1 MRVAGAGAQEVVG
14 SVSWGLAPILEPSLS
29 LVEAEGVGRGDF
41 FPLFLEADQ
50 LLGKM
55 ETVTFY

>member
-1 MRVAGAGAQEVVG
+1 MGR
-14 SVSWGLAPILEPSLS
+14 VSWGLAPTLESSLILGEGG
-29 LVEAEGVGRGDF
+29 GVGSSDS
-41 FPLFLEADQ
+41 PLLFLEADQ